1 MNILIINGHQ
11 KWENFSEGRLNK
23 CIQSLLETLL
33 VSHQVSVSYV
43 DQDYDPVQE
52 VQKWKEADLII
63 YLFPIFWMSV
73 PWKMKKYL
81 EEVLMKSGGVLFKN
95 DGRSRDNQKD
105 NYGNGGLSHEKK
117 FMMISTMNAPQE
129 SFNNNFFDGNFD
141 NLMSWLVKNNHFI
154 GITKQIPSVVFYDVV
169 KNPEIE
175 SGLKQLEQTIYKELY
190 GV

>member
-1 MNILIINGHQ
+1 MNVLIINGHQ
-11 KWENFSEGRLNK
+11 RWENFSEGRLNK

-52 VQKWKEADLII
+52 VKKWKEADLII

-81 EEVLMKSGGVLFKN
+81 EEVLMESGGVLFKN

-154 GITKQIPSVVFYDVV
+154 GITQQIPSVVFYDVV

-190 GV
+190 GL